1 MRDKLPKVLII
12 SEFFFGERT
21 GGGILLKNLFQDY
34 PEDRI
39 FIIHEETDVKNEN
52 KVKSFSL
59 KSRNK
64 LAIFLKKI
72 LPGRFIQLL
81 IRIKNSQLF
90 NKKKEIN
97 PLLIKEIEDF
107 SPEII
112 YTILGSY
119 NLMCLIKEIKLK
131 LNLPIMTHIM
141 DNMPATFSKKKAN
154 EINLFKYFINNSKTR
169 VAINSKM
176 ADVYKK
182 KFKHNFE
189 VIHNGVDKKK
199 IRELKPNKNFRVLTY
214 IGSVFKNAQ
223 LDSLVKISLAV
234 NSLIKKKKT

>member
-52 KVKSFSL
+52 KIKSFSL

-97 PLLIKEIEDF
+97 PLLIKEI
-107 SPEII
+107 
-112 YTILGSY
+112 
-119 NLMCLIKEIKLK
+119 
-131 LNLPIMTHIM
+131 
-141 DNMPATFSKKKAN
+141 
-154 EINLFKYFINNSKTR
+154 
-169 VAINSKM
+169 
-176 ADVYKK
+176 
-182 KFKHNFE
+182 
-189 VIHNGVDKKK
+189 
-199 IRELKPNKNFRVLTY
+199 
-214 IGSVFKNAQ
+214 
-223 LDSLVKISLAV
+223 
-234 NSLIKKKKT
+234 